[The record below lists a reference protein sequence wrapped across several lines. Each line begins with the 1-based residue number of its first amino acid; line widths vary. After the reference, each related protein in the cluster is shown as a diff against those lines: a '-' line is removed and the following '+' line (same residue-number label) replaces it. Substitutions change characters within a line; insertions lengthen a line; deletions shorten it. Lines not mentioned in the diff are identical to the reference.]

1 MEWVVSFM
9 FQLLDSQGKTPCIHW
24 RGGWVYFTACVDRVE
39 ENLVALSGIEL
50 RLLCDPAISLVT
62 VQSVDILS
70 NKN

>member
-1 MEWVVSFM
+1 MGVG
-9 FQLLDSQGKTPCIHW
+9 SQFLTPRERLPCIHC

-39 ENLVALSGIEL
+39 ENVVALSGIEL
-50 RLLCDPAISLVT
+50 RLLCDLSISIVT